1 MDDVIYIKNLSF
13 DYPDKKEVLSDINL
27 TVKAGENVALIG
39 RNGAGKSTLLMSMV
53 GILSGVGEIEISGIK
68 MKKEN
73 LGEIRRRVGFVFQNP
88 DDQLF
93 MPTIFDDISFGPLNF
108 GFSKDE
114 TEKKVKDVLK
124 IVGLEGYDFRKPHHL
139 SLGEKKRAA
148 IATILVLEP
157 EVIIFDE
164 PTLALDPG
172 GCRKIIKFIKSIK
185 STKIVA
191 THDLEMALEL
201 CNRVILMD
209 NGKIVADGNTKEI
222 LADRK
227 LMYDTGMDVI
237 SSLSV

>member
-1 MDDVIYIKNLSF
+1 MDDIIYIKNLSF

-27 TVKAGENVALIG
+27 TIKAGEDIALIG

-53 GILSGVGEIEISGIK
+53 GILSVVGEIEISGIK

-191 THDLEMALEL
+191 THDLEMVLEL

>member
-1 MDDVIYIKNLSF
+1 MDDIIYIKNLSF
-13 DYPDKKEVLSDINL
+13 DYPDKNKVLNHINL
-27 TVKAGENVALIG
+27 TIKAGEDVAFIG
-39 RNGAGKSTLLMSMV
+39 RNGAGKSTLLLNII
-53 GILSGVGEIEISGIK
+53 GILDGVGEIEIFGIK
-68 MKKEN
+68 MKRGN
-73 LGEIRRRVGFVFQNP
+73 LSEIRRRIGFVFQNP

-93 MPTIFDDISFGPLNF
+93 MPTIFDDVSFGPLNF

-114 TEKKVKDVLK
+114 IEKKVKNVLK

-172 GCRKIIKFIKSIK
+172 GRKNIIRFIKSIK
-185 STKIVA
+185 STKIIA
-191 THDLEMALEL
+191 THDLEMVLEL

-209 NGKIVADGNTKEI
+209 DGKIVADGNTKEI
-222 LADRK
+222 LADGK
-227 LMYDTGMDVI
+227 LMNDTGMDVP

>member
-13 DYPDKKEVLSDINL
+13 DYPDKKEVLSNINL